1 MLSVKYSQQS
11 VLSRRILEFLSINF
25 QTLLCWNVCLYIL
38 TLSIN
43 FEWAPCLSHFSRT
56 QPMFTFPKC
65 TLFINHYL
73 QTKCFLSEILS
84 IRKNLNSVKSIL
96 VAKCLFLMRWALR
109 QCKFQAAF
117 IHRRHHFS
125 NKSLFIDCIHHSN
138 WQDEGW
144 KQTFK
149 LMMEFSSIV
158 STATQCFI
166 NT

>member
-73 QTKCFLSEILS
+73 QTKCFLSEILPWEKIS
-84 IRKNLNSVKSIL
+84 IRLRVFWSPNVYFWWDGLWDNANSKL
-96 VAKCLFLMRWALR
+96 P
-109 QCKFQAAF
+109 
-117 IHRRHHFS
+117 
-125 NKSLFIDCIHHSN
+125 LFIAGITFQTRVCLLTAYIIQIDRMK
-138 WQDEGW
+138 DEN
-144 KQTFK
+144 KP
-149 LMMEFSSIV
+149 SSWWWNFR
-158 STATQCFI
+158 A
-166 NT
+166 